1 MALPFSFLCREH
13 HKGAPLPLLGT
24 MAQETTAEEL
34 LARVAARDEGALGE
48 FYERFAPRL
57 LGMLLRILA
66 ERSSAEEVLQD
77 IFVRLWNEAERLAR
91 PGASLAAWLVITA
104 RQRAIEQRRA
114 ERKRLASA
122 RGSADPL
129 EKSTAWLPRPK
140 ESALLDERRELL
152 KKVLNQLPTSQ
163 RQALELAVFDGLTED
178 EIAQELRQ
186 PLAKVRSELRASMTF
201 LRHRLRAVLGT
212 WAANI

>member
-1 MALPFSFLCREH
+1 
-13 HKGAPLPLLGT
+13 

-66 ERSSAEEVLQD
+66 ERGAAEEVLQD

-91 PGASLAAWLVITA
+91 PGASLVAWLVITA